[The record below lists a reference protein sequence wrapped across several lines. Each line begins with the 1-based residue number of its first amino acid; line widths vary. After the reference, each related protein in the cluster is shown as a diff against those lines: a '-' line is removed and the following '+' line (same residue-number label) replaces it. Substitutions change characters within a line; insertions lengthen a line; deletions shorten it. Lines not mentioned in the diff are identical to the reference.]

1 MREDFN
7 LNEEEVSDT
16 EPTEQLRS
24 LEDPVSSEEERL
36 EASLEPEIR
45 QGEAVKSIDWSE
57 EMERLEENEEI
68 SDMQESPEGV
78 REDEMETKL
87 HDDEEEEVVS
97 HLDKKELLM
106 VMVKT
111 CDDWDKEEM
120 GFISKKEENRVL
132 IHNTNDELIYDSEE
146 RPKVYRWELKIECE
160 NVWNR

>member
-1 MREDFN
+1 MTDKTDKKRKRSSSSPPILKMRMRGEFN

-24 LEDPVSSEEERL
+24 LEDSVSSEKERL
-36 EASLEPEIR
+36 EVSLEPENR

-68 SDMQESPEGV
+68 SDMQESPEGL
-78 REDEMETKL
+78 REDEMKTKL
-87 HDDEEEEVVS
+87 HDDEKEEGVS

-132 IHNTNDELIYDSEE
+132 IHNMNDGVDI
-146 RPKVYRWELKIECE
+146 
-160 NVWNR
+160 